1 MNDARQIRLDATREA
16 ARLRRELGL
25 AEDEPAD
32 PFQAIRELGL
42 WLLFNELDGL
52 LGAMSRE
59 GVGGILINPLRPL
72 GMQRYTAAHEL
83 GHWRMHPDQQA
94 TWDTDDEV
102 MKSGLR
108 IEREAQAFAA
118 AFLMPRRLLNAAL
131 RREGITSGGW
141 VRPDQAYAI
150 SRDIGVSYVALVHEL
165 ANIKK
170 ITPQNR
176 AELLKKRV
184 RDIKAALGGSG
195 ETLSG
200 SQLWTVSGTAPHDL
214 IHLREG
220 DELSVT
226 LPEAP
231 STGYRWRF
239 DELDGSLDVVRDVVE
254 PGADGMIGG
263 VLKRHVL
270 FRAEQSGEVDVVAH
284 LTRAFEKRDAA
295 ADTFEVRAEISRTP
309 ARESAMLVATTG
321 VRS

>member
-1 MNDARQIRLDATREA
+1 MNDARQIRIDATREA
-16 ARLRRELGL
+16 GRLRRELGL
-25 AEDEPAD
+25 ADDEPAD
-32 PFQAIRELGL
+32 PFAAISDLGL
-42 WLLFNELDGL
+42 WLLFNELEGL

-83 GHWRMHPDQQA
+83 GHWRMHPDRQA
-94 TWDTDDEV
+94 TWDSDEEV

-131 RREGITSGGW
+131 RREGITPGDL
-141 VRPDQAYAI
+141 VRPHQAYAI

-170 ITPQNR
+170 ITPENR
-176 AELLKKRV
+176 TALLKKRV

-195 ETLSG
+195 ETISG
-200 SQLWTVSGTAPHDL
+200 SQLWTVDSENAS
-214 IHLREG
+214 HLVRLLEG

-231 STGYRWRF
+231 STGHRWQF
-239 DELDGSLDVVRDVVE
+239 DDVGLPLDVIRDVVE
-254 PGADGMIGG
+254 QNADGLIGG
-263 VLKRHVL
+263 VITRKVL
-270 FRAEQSGEVDVVAH
+270 FRAGHSGQVDVVAH
-284 LTRAFEKRDAA
+284 LSRPFEKGSPPVDSFA
-295 ADTFEVRAEISRTP
+295 VRAEISPTP
-309 ARESAMLVATTG
+309 ARQTAMLVTATGTT
-321 VRS
+321 S

>member
-16 ARLRRELGL
+16 ARLRRELGV

-32 PFQAIRELGL
+32 PFHAISELGL

-83 GHWRMHPDQQA
+83 GHWRMHPDRQA
-94 TWDTDDEV
+94 TWDRDEEV

-131 RREGITSGGW
+131 RREGITPGEL
-141 VRPDQAYAI
+141 VRPHQAYAI
-150 SRDIGVSYVALVHEL
+150 SRDIGVSYEALVYEL

-176 AELLKKRV
+176 TALLKKRV

-195 ETLSG
+195 ETISG
-200 SQLWTVSGTAPHDL
+200 SQLWIVERQNANHL
-214 IHLREG
+214 IHLLEG
-220 DELSVT
+220 DELSVM

-231 STGYRWRF
+231 STGYRWSL
-239 DELDGSLDVVRDVVE
+239 DEVGGGLDVVRDVVE
-254 PGADGMIGG
+254 PNADGLIGG
-263 VLKRHVL
+263 VLTRQIL

-284 LTRAFEKRDAA
+284 LTRPFEKGTPAVDSFA
-295 ADTFEVRAEISRTP
+295 VRAEITPTP
-309 ARESAMLVATTG
+309 ARQSAMLVAATG
-321 VRS
+321 VTS

>member
-16 ARLRRELGL
+16 ARLRRDLGV
-25 AEDEPAD
+25 AADEPAD
-32 PFQAIRELGL
+32 PFHAINELGL

-83 GHWRMHPDQQA
+83 GHWRMHPDHET
-94 TWDTDDEV
+94 TWDSDEEV
-102 MKSGLR
+102 MKSGIR

-131 RREGITSGGW
+131 RREGISPGDL
-141 VRPDQAYAI
+141 VSPHQAYAI
-150 SRDIGVSYVALVHEL
+150 SRDIGVSYEALVHEL

-176 AELLKKRV
+176 TTLLKKRV

-195 ETLSG
+195 ETISG
-200 SQLWTVSGTAPHDL
+200 SQLWTVERQNTNNL
-214 IHLREG
+214 VHLLEG

-231 STGYRWRF
+231 STGYRWDF
-239 DELDGSLDVVRDVVE
+239 DDVSGSLDVVRDVVE
-254 PGADGMIGG
+254 PNAERLIGG
-263 VLKRHVL
+263 ALTRQVL

-284 LTRAFEKRDAA
+284 LTRPFERGNAA
-295 ADTFEVRAEISRTP
+295 VDSFAVRAEITPTP
-309 ARESAMLVATTG
+309 ARQSAMLVTATG
-321 VRS
+321 VMS